1 MYDDNGDFKESG
13 SSGLDMPKGPRTNT
27 KPTGT
32 YRGRPSAMNTVVYD
46 TDDSQHPRLREVQIL
61 YYKTT
66 SGDMYRLMVS
76 YPGEGDFTARG
87 REVARTALANLD
99 VDTL

>member
-1 MYDDNGDFKESG
+1 
-13 SSGLDMPKGPRTNT
+13 
-27 KPTGT
+27 
-32 YRGRPSAMNTVVYD
+32 MNTVVYD

-66 SGDMYRLMVS
+66 SGNMYRLMVS